1 MPTSQ
6 ELLEA
11 LETRLILG
19 EISEA
24 RYDELKAKLLAK
36 LEGDGG
42 SAASGGTTVSDSVIK
57 GDVSSTTGAAS
68 VGSVVFNVPGAG
80 ASEQQGTEVVGCPL
94 CGRRNDFKQTFRCM
108 KCQRDHLCL
117 EHFVESERICEDC
130 AGVEPGQRA
139 GARAVRDQ
147 QEDEELRV
155 DLDFQEC
162 LRAILLGKGAVEYL
176 RSAYG
181 SGLDSWKRGAELGW
195 PRAQWLYARCLQEG
209 IGVVKDATEAAHLYR
224 KAAEQGHA
232 EAQAFLGYLYASGEG
247 VPEDLEE
254 AVAWIRKAA
263 EQGSAVGQFW
273 IGMHYFKGLGVPEDK
288 AQAVAW
294 FRKAAEQGDA
304 DAQRSLGC
312 CYSNGEG
319 VPKDKAEAVA
329 WYLKAAE
336 QGDAIAQSNL
346 GACYCDGVGVSEDQ
360 EEAVAW
366 FRKAAEQ
373 GRAYAQLVLG
383 VCYHQGNGVGKD
395 DAEAVKWFSK
405 AAAQGNEQAKK
416 NLRILRP

>member
-1 MPTSQ
+1 MATPE
-6 ELLEA
+6 ELLEK
-11 LETRLILG
+11 LEERLILG

-36 LEGDGG
+36 LEGGGG
-42 SAASGGTTVSDSVIK
+42 SSASGEMNVSDSVIK

-68 VGSVVFNVPGAG
+68 VGNVVFNVPGAG
-80 ASEQQGTEVVGCPL
+80 ASEQRGTEVVGCPL

-294 FRKAAEQGDA
+294 FRKAAGQGHV
-304 DAQRSLGC
+304 DAQVILGY
-312 CYSNGEG
+312 CYSSGDG
-319 VPKDKAEAVA
+319 VDRDVDKAIEWNA
-329 WYLKAAE
+329 KAAE
-336 QGDAIAQSNL
+336 QGN
-346 GACYCDGVGVSEDQ
+346 ED
-360 EEAVAW
+360 
-366 FRKAAEQ
+366 AAE
-373 GRAYAQLVLG
+373 A
-383 VCYHQGNGVGKD
+383 
-395 DAEAVKWFSK
+395 
-405 AAAQGNEQAKK
+405 
-416 NLRILRP
+416 LRILHIIRAETEGTE